1 MPIGVNTMG
10 REYQTRLTN
19 DHGFTLVEG
28 MLASVILAVGLLAL
42 SGMQSIALVK
52 SVDANELTRVTT
64 IASDMMERI
73 YFNRRN
79 AAAYNG
85 IDSQSAGTCTA
96 ISAVTQT
103 MANGDCTLWSVLVN
117 GTNLQ
122 NIRGTVTVSSA
133 VVGPAALNQRNVRI
147 TMTWM
152 GSMKS
157 DQSVKRS
164 RTVTLERVV
173 APE

>member
-1 MPIGVNTMG
+1 MTEKSQAQ
-10 REYQTRLTN
+10 RWN
-19 DHGFTLVEG
+19 DQGFTLVEG

-52 SVDANELTRVTT
+52 NVDANELTRVTT

-79 AAAYNG
+79 AVAYNG
-85 IDSQSAGTCTA
+85 IDSQSAGSCAA

-103 MANGDCTLWSVLVN
+103 MANGDCTLWSGLISN
-117 GTNLQ
+117 TGLQ
-122 NIRGTVTVSSA
+122 NIRGTITVSTA
-133 VVGPAALNQRNVRI
+133 VVGPSALNQRNVRI